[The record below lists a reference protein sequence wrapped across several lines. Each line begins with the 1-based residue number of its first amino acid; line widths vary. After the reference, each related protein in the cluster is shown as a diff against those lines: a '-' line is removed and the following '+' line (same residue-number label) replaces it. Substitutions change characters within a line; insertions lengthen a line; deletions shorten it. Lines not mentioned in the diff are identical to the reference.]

1 MVPRWILAQ
10 VIWLVIALAFTLR
23 RDPYAVALSAYS
35 LSRSRFVSFVT
46 GPIIDRVCTFIL
58 RRSEAP
64 RCLQQLDASRKK
76 KSKSQGR
83 IGRGG
88 EDGGSDDD
96 EEFVVSEADLE
107 AVFAGLR
114 SKLKES
120 EQFLSNKISRLALH
134 RATPSLIES
143 LTVELPGESKEKQL
157 QYVAQIMSK
166 GPYELHV
173 VPLSPG
179 HLDSIFV
186 CLSTKLVDYKVSMM
200 PDRVSVVV
208 PSMTEA
214 MVRQARSVVKETLN
228 EVKTQ
233 IRLTRQAVIKKLK
246 HMHQALSD
254 DMFFRQQKEVDAV
267 VKQSEKRVDDI
278 ANDTLRGLG

>member
-1 MVPRWILAQ
+1 MVPRWRLAQ
-10 VIWLVIALAFTLR
+10 VIWLVIALAFSLR
-23 RDPYAVALSAYS
+23 HDLLAAALSAYP
-35 LSRSRFVSFVT
+35 LSRAGVCAFVS
-46 GPIIDRVCTFIL
+46 
-58 RRSEAP
+58 RRPAAP

-76 KSKSQGR
+76 KNRSQGR
-83 IGRGG
+83 TGKGGSDGR
-88 EDGGSDDD
+88 SDDD
-96 EEFVVSEADLE
+96 EVEEFFVSEADLE

-143 LTVELPGESKEKQL
+143 LTVELPGDSKEKQL

-173 VPLSPG
+173 VPLSAV
-179 HLDSIFV
+179 HLDAIFV
-186 CLSTKLVDYKVSMM
+186 SLSTKLVDYKVSMM
-200 PDRVSVVV
+200 ADRVSVVV

-246 HMHQALSD
+246 HLHQAMSD

-267 VKQSEKRVDDI
+267 VKQSEKRVDEV
-278 ANDTLRGLG
+278 ANEALRGLA